1 MSCPLCAGHHTD
13 QACDRLG
20 PIVGSLEFFAVPAFL
35 TDPLNRVVQV
45 NRLFA
50 RLIGDPR
57 RECISHRDSFIPSL
71 MMGPF
76 CDRFPR
82 RYEEIA
88 QCLGGLHREIDSG
101 NLSSATE
108 KLVQS
113 TMQEDDALRRLV
125 FRDPDPWDGTIVV
138 RGNDQKMRLMRET
151 VLPLSDSWG
160 RPNRFHISLWSPV
173 EGAEEE
179 GPQRWPDCLT
189 PRQREVAMLYASGL
203 SSTEVAAHCDIAP
216 RTARDHL
223 EAVYV
228 RLGVHSK
235 LQLARVL
242 AQEPPR
248 AG

>member
-20 PIVGSLEFFAVPAFL
+20 PIVGSLEFFAVPALL
-35 TDPLNRVVQV
+35 TDPLNRIVHV

-50 RLIGDPR
+50 RLIGDPV
-57 RECISHRDSFIPSL
+57 REGVAAPDRFLPSL
-71 MMGPF
+71 LIGAF
-76 CDRFPR
+76 RERFPR
-82 RYEEIA
+82 GYEEVS
-88 QCLGGLHREIDSG
+88 QCLGGLHREVELGRLSG
-101 NLSSATE
+101 STGRLIE
-108 KLVQS
+108 S
-113 TMQEDDALRRLV
+113 TMDKDDVLRRLV
-125 FRDPDPWDGTIVV
+125 LSDPGPWDGTLVV
-138 RGNDQKMRLMRET
+138 RGSDQKMRLMRET

-173 EGAEEE
+173 EEAEEE

-189 PRQREVAMLYASGL
+189 PRQQEVAMLYASGL
-203 SSTEVAAHCDIAP
+203 SSTEVAERCDISV

-242 AQEPPR
+242 AQEPPK